1 MCYMGYI
8 YRCMKRYRQSKNV
21 IRTRAIVIVVLV
33 VVIFLLGL
41 LENYP
46 QFIERWYS
54 EGVYLWICRLLHP
67 VFNLFPFSL
76 GDILYLAVIIAIIYY
91 FIKLVRLL
99 FKKQFKPAGILLM
112 GMVISTLGAI
122 VAFYMLWG
130 INYFRPSAAE
140 RLKLPDTDYSVAQLE
155 ALTKVVIDSAN
166 ITRARIT
173 RADLLQSDATIK
185 QTAINAVLVLSGG
198 SKDFLTYSPGIK
210 SSLFTPL
217 ISILG
222 TSGYYNPF
230 TTEAQMNYAMPVFL
244 KPFVACHE
252 LSHQTGYGAE
262 DEANFVGF
270 LAGIKSND
278 RLLQYSAW
286 HEAVDECMRDLMER
300 DSVSHTKLKLLVS
313 PAVHA
318 DFVAERDFWIAH
330 QSKLDIISNIFY
342 DDFLKANNQPQ
353 GLMTYNRMVR
363 LVMALYNRKSF
374 GQPHLNPPR

>member
-1 MCYMGYI
+1 
-8 YRCMKRYRQSKNV
+8 MKRNLQDKNV
-21 IRTRAIVIVVLV
+21 IRTRTIAIVVLA
-33 VVIFLLGL
+33 VVIVLLDL
-41 LENYP
+41 LDDHP
-46 QFIERWYS
+46 KIIERWYS
-54 EGVYLWICRLLHP
+54 EGVYLGICRVLHP
-67 VFNLFPFSL
+67 IFNLFPFSV
-76 GDILYLAVIIAIIYY
+76 GDVLYLAVIVLIIYY

-99 FKKQFKPAGILLM
+99 FKKQFKQAGILLM
-112 GMVISTLGAI
+112 GVVISTLGAI
-122 VAFYMLWG
+122 VAFYVLWG

-140 RLKLPDTDYSVAQLE
+140 RLKLPDSNYTTAQLE

-166 ITRARIT
+166 ITRARLT
-173 RADLLQSDATIK
+173 HNDTLQSDKTIK
-185 QTAINAVLVLSGG
+185 QTAIDAVLILSSS
-198 SKDFLTYSPGIK
+198 SKDFLTYSPDIK
-210 SSLFTPL
+210 SSMFTPV

-230 TTEAQMNYAMPVFL
+230 TTEAQMNYAMPIFL

-252 LSHQTGYGAE
+252 LSHQMGYGPE

-270 LAGIKSND
+270 FAGIKSKD

-300 DSVSHTKLKLLVS
+300 DSVSHKRMKLLVS

-330 QSKLDIISNIFY
+330 ESRLNIISDIFY
-342 DDFLKANNQPQ
+342 DNFLKANNQPQ

-363 LVMALYNRKSF
+363 LVMALYNKKEF
-374 GQPHLNPPR
+374 GH

>member
-1 MCYMGYI
+1 
-8 YRCMKRYRQSKNV
+8 MKRNLQSKNV
-21 IRTRAIVIVVLV
+21 IRTRAITIIVLV
-33 VVIFLLGL
+33 VVIVLLGL
-41 LENYP
+41 LEGHP
-46 QFIERWYS
+46 LFIERWYS
-54 EGVYLWICRLLHP
+54 EGLYLWICRVLHP
-67 VFNLFPFSL
+67 IFNLLPFSV
-76 GDILYLAVIIAIIYY
+76 GDLLYLAVIILIIYY
-91 FIKLVRLL
+91 FIRMIKLL
-99 FKKQFKPAGILLM
+99 FKKQFKQGGILVM
-112 GMVISTLGAI
+112 GVVISTLGAV
-122 VAFYMLWG
+122 VAFYVLWG

-140 RLKLPDTDYSVAQLE
+140 RLKLPDTDYSITQLE

-166 ITRARIT
+166 ITRT
-173 RADLLQSDATIK
+173 RLTQADLLQSDEAIK
-185 QTAINAVLVLSGG
+185 QTAIDAILVLSSGA
-198 SKDFLTYSPGIK
+198 KDFLTYSPRVK
-210 SSLFTPL
+210 SSLFTPV

-252 LSHQTGYGAE
+252 LSHQMGYGAE

-270 LAGIKSND
+270 LAGIKSKD
-278 RLLQYSAW
+278 KLLQYSAW

-300 DSVSHTKLKLLVS
+300 DSVSHKKMKLLVS

-342 DDFLKANNQPQ
+342 DNFLKANNQPQ

-363 LVMALYNRKSF
+363 LVMALYNKKEF
-374 GQPHLNPPR
+374 GH